1 MYMYIHELY
10 CVFVTLII
18 LCGMERVPLVKLDYE
33 ENEFDSVRFHDI
45 FIESSVYSRHQ
56 DTYDFCLLLFVRR
69 LSFGLNYY

>member
-1 MYMYIHELY
+1 M
-10 CVFVTLII
+10 FVTLII

-33 ENEFDSVRFHDI
+33 ERTSSIACASMIF

-56 DTYDFCLLLFVRR
+56 DTHDFCLLLFVRR